1 MIPVLYRDP
10 SLLVCVKPAGVLSQP
25 APGEEE
31 SLLSLLGAQ
40 EDCVL
45 YPVHRLDR
53 GVGGVMV
60 CAKTSRAAAA
70 LSAAVQSRI
79 LEKIYLCVTR
89 GRPQQPEAVLQD
101 LLLHDRARNKSFVVT
116 RKRSGVKEAS
126 LSYRV
131 LAQNEDRTLLAV
143 RLHTG
148 RTHQIRVQFASR
160 RLPLIGDGKYGGG
173 RGTLALWC
181 ASLDLRHPADGRP
194 MAFFA
199 PPEAEIWAPYAGEL
213 GEERLRAPFPALT

>member
-70 LSAAVQSRI
+70 LGDYYYCQ
-79 LEKIYLCVTR
+79 
-89 GRPQQPEAVLQD
+89 GRAD
-101 LLLHDRARNKSFVVT
+101 
-116 RKRSGVKEAS
+116 S
-126 LSYRV
+126 L
-131 LAQNEDRTLLAV
+131 
-143 RLHTG
+143 
-148 RTHQIRVQFASR
+148 
-160 RLPLIGDGKYGGG
+160 
-173 RGTLALWC
+173 TLAYQYYTRRRRSPTGSWLRTAPGPCWPSGSTPGGPTRS
-181 ASLDLRHPADGRP
+181 ASSSPAGAGPSWGTANTAAGQGRSP
-194 MAFFA
+194 SGAIGS
-199 PPEAEIWAPYAGEL
+199 PSPTP
-213 GEERLRAPFPALT
+213 

>member
-70 LSAAVQSRI
+70 LSAAVQSRN
-79 LEKIYLCVTR
+79 LEKLYLCVTR
-89 GRPQQPEAVLQD
+89 GRPQQPEAMLQD
-101 LLLHDRARNKSFVVT
+101 LLLHDRARNKSFVVA

-131 LAQNEDRTLLAV
+131 LAQNEDRALLAV

-148 RTHQIRVQFASR
+148 RTHQIRVQLASR
-160 RLPLIGDGKYGGG
+160 GWPLLGDGKYGGG
-173 RGTLALWC
+173 AGEIALW
-181 ASLDLRHPADGRP
+181 SYRLSFPHPVTHKA
-194 MAFFA
+194 MSFTQA
-199 PPEAEIWAPYAGEL
+199 PSGGIWDDFGSPVL
-213 GEERLRAPFPALT
+213 